1 MSQRQDRRARRK
13 ADAPATRQSSRRQR
27 PGGKRNG
34 SKTGPANPA
43 PKQTPRQQ
51 SKAADG
57 KDPAENEYSPAAE
70 IVAAGNKTG
79 RSTKAGQPTEKAVRW
94 RKGRPAGSSADR
106 LTENRPPD
114 RKQTG
119 RRRSGSDEKQGD
131 AARRLHLP
139 LLRDSGA
146 VRTLDPQLRR
156 LLLYPTELRNHRRA
170 GPESPVCGCKG
181 RKNFSF
187 SSPFRRFMDENLPF
201 FTELFCRADCFV
213 YICRLESPKRVSVL
227 LTFLQ
232 NFIANGC

>member
-1 MSQRQDRRARRK
+1 MDQRQDRRARRK

-27 PGGKRNG
+27 PGGKWIQPGGGNRCG
-34 SKTGPANPA
+34 
-43 PKQTPRQQ
+43 RQQ
-51 SKAADG
+51 ERPPNG
-57 KDPAENEYSPAAE
+57 
-70 IVAAGNKTG
+70 
-79 RSTKAGQPTEKAVRW
+79 KAG
-94 RKGRPAGSSADR
+94 R
-106 LTENRPPD
+106 LTENRPTD

-119 RRRSGSDEKQGD
+119 RRRSGSDKKQGD

-201 FTELFCRADCFV
+201 FTELFCRAEFFV

>member
-79 RSTKAGQPTEKAVRW
+79 RSTKAGQPTEKAGRW
-94 RKGRPAGSSADR
+94 RKGRPAGSNADR
-106 LTENRPPD
+106 LTENRPTD

-119 RRRSGSDEKQGD
+119 RRRSGSSSNKKQGD

-139 LLRDSGA
+139 FYVIPERFERSTRSLEGCCSIQLSYGTIGA
-146 VRTLDPQLRR
+146 QGPKAPFADAKVGKIFHFRVLSAVSWMKTCPFSPNYFAARNFLSTFAGLKARR
-156 LLLYPTELRNHRRA
+156 
-170 GPESPVCGCKG
+170 G
-181 RKNFSF
+181 
-187 SSPFRRFMDENLPF
+187 
-201 FTELFCRADCFV
+201 
-213 YICRLESPKRVSVL
+213 
-227 LTFLQ
+227 
-232 NFIANGC
+232 